1 MWDQKAI
8 SQALLKISSELLQ
21 WILPQADEGN
31 FDKDELASAVFDKS
45 PDKRPVFSLF
55 EEDTQKKLAV
65 MNKTKTCQIILWLS
79 SNLQKWIYQ
88 EAMEGRFDQDEVFKL
103 LKRERTDEEEVL
115 TLNIHPGW

>member
-21 WILPQADEGN
+21 WILPQGDEGN
-31 FDKDELASAVFDKS
+31 FDKDELASAVCDKS

-55 EEDTQKKLAV
+55 EEETQKKFAV
-65 MNKTKTCQIILWLS
+65 MNKTKTCQIIPWLS

>member
-31 FDKDELASAVFDKS
+31 FDKDELASAVCDKS
-45 PDKRPVFSLF
+45 PGKRPTLPLF